1 MAKNKIKRRVKR
13 KTRIRIDMIL
23 LIIFS
28 FVLFTN
34 NLTDLFSNFG
44 VQPQV
49 NLIAWFGIMGSI
61 LYAFWEKF

>member
-1 MAKNKIKRRVKR
+1 MAKKKIKRRVKR